1 MKQAFVYVL
10 LTCALILG
18 LNDVAFAG
26 PLTFNHSL
34 YDRVLKKF
42 VKDGKVDYQS
52 LQDEPE
58 LLEKYLEGLAALSPA
73 RLFAAPEDE
82 KLALYINAYN
92 AFILKAVIDRYPVK
106 SINKI
111 PGVWSRLKFDLAG
124 REWTLDEIK
133 DKILMWEFNEPRMHF
148 ALVPAAEGSPD
159 LRKGAYR
166 GANLDKML
174 AGETNQFIN
183 DKDKVRLDKDKNILY
198 LSPIFSWFQKDLG
211 DPVKFVSK
219 YLPKE
224 DKDFIRKNKVRIKYI
239 KYDWSLNDKGG
250 TGE

>member
-1 MKQAFVYVL
+1 MRQAFVYVL
-10 LTCALILG
+10 LACVLVLG
-18 LNDVAFAG
+18 LNDVAVAG
-26 PLTFNHSL
+26 PLTFDHSL

-42 VKDGKVDYQS
+42 VKGGKVDYQS

-58 LLEKYLEGLAALSPA
+58 LLEKYLEKLAALSPA
-73 RLFAAPEDE
+73 RLFAMPEGE
-82 KLALYINAYN
+82 KMVLYINAYN
-92 AFILKAVIDRYPVK
+92 AFILKAVIDKYPVK

-111 PGVWSRLKFDLAG
+111 PGVWGRLKFDIAG
-124 REWTLDEIK
+124 RKWTLDKIK
-133 DKILMWEFNEPRMHF
+133 DKILLWEFNEPRMHF
-148 ALVPAAEGSPD
+148 ALVPAAKGSPD
-159 LRKGAYR
+159 LRRGAYR

-174 AGETNQFIN
+174 AGETYKFIN
-183 DKDKVRLDKDKNILY
+183 DKDKVMLDKDKNTLY
-198 LSPIFSWFQKDLG
+198 LSPIFSWFKKDLG

-224 DKDFIRKNKVRIKYI
+224 DKDFIKKNKVRIKYI